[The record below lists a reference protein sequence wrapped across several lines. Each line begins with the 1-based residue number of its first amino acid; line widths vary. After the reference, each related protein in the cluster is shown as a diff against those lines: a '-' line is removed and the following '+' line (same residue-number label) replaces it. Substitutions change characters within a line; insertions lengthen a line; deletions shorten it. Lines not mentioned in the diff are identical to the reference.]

1 MLEVKSLCKHYP
13 EFDLQ
18 DVSFSLE
25 KGYITGFIGRNGAG
39 KSTTIKSILNLV
51 TPDSGEIKIF
61 GKNFAENELELK
73 ERIGYALGEA
83 DYYLKTPIKK
93 IARVY
98 KSFFSN
104 WSESAYRGYLKRF
117 NISES
122 KKIGDLSS
130 GMKVK
135 LALAFA
141 LSHNAELLIF
151 DEPTSGLDPVA
162 RDELL
167 DLFREIV
174 DDGERS
180 ILFSTHITSDLDKV
194 ADFIVFIKDGRI
206 VANTTKDDLL
216 ESHLL
221 VKGGADE
228 LPADLKDAMISVK
241 VNRFGFVGLIKK
253 DDYRYGD
260 RFVTEIPDLEDIMVY
275 YDKEA
280 DHE

>member
-1 MLEVKSLCKHYP
+1 MPAL
-13 EFDLQ
+13 DLQ
-18 DVSFSLE
+18 IKHRHIFYSYVLSIPYRQKNSIVNIGE
-25 KGYITGFIGRNGAG
+25 K
-39 KSTTIKSILNLV
+39 
-51 TPDSGEIKIF
+51 
-61 GKNFAENELELK
+61 
-73 ERIGYALGEA
+73 
-83 DYYLKTPIKK
+83 
-93 IARVY
+93 
-98 KSFFSN
+98 
-104 WSESAYRGYLKRF
+104 
-117 NISES
+117 
-122 KKIGDLSS
+122 
-130 GMKVK
+130 
-135 LALAFA
+135 
-141 LSHNAELLIF
+141 
-151 DEPTSGLDPVA
+151 
-162 RDELL
+162 
-167 DLFREIV
+167 
-174 DDGERS
+174 S

-275 YDKEA
+275 YNKEA